1 MFEVFIG
8 SFLLGAVGALLIV
21 WLRWV
26 GTLPRF
32 SSSVEIG
39 ILEDEYKDL
48 SASMTIKIRGG
59 KEITDPEVRHSDNL
73 RDDVWRQRTRSFF
86 VSSLLYVI
94 LGGAT
99 AVLFVGLEVKNII
112 DPLVIG
118 KLLSAGALWSSF
130 YSFIDVKKT
139 DEAIE
144 TIRETMDAE
153 TLKKV
158 EEQEEK
164 ALKKV
169 EELKKTFEEE
179 LEKKINQGNSV
190 ITELIEKYN
199 DLVDEYEKLKTRVP

>member
-1 MFEVFIG
+1 M
-8 SFLLGAVGALLIV
+8 LGAVGALLIV

-39 ILEDEYKDL
+39 VIEDEYKEL
-48 SASMTIKIRGG
+48 STFMTTKVKEG
-59 KEITDPEVRHSDNL
+59 KEITDPEVLHSDNL
-73 RDDVWRQRTRSFF
+73 RDDIWRQRTKSFL

-144 TIRETMDAE
+144 AIREKMDTE

-158 EEQEEK
+158 D
-164 ALKKV
+164 
-169 EELKKTFEEE
+169 ELKKTFKEE
-179 LEKKINQGNSV
+179 LTKKIDQGNS
-190 ITELIEKYN
+190 IIAELTEKYN
-199 DLVDEYEKLKTRVP
+199 DLVDKYEKLKASVP